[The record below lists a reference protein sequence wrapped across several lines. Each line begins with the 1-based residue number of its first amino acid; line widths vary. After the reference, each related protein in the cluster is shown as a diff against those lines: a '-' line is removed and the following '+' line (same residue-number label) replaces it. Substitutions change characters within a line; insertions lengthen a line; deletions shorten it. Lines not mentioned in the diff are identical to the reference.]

1 MLFERIV
8 SRGLAHYSYI
18 LGDKFD
24 AIVIDPRRDCEIYVE
39 RAAAEGMGIRYIIE
53 THRNED
59 YVIGSA
65 ELARRTGAEIW
76 HADGHL
82 DYRYGRAVKDGQKWK
97 VGRLEVEAIH
107 APGHTLG
114 MMNYLLRDPGK
125 VPWMVFSGD
134 TLFAGEVGRID
145 LLGREME
152 PKMAGLLYESIFGKL
167 LPLGDEVLVCPA
179 HGAGSVCGESIAE
192 RLWTTVGIERRHN
205 PRLQFREKEKF
216 IAHLMENQPERP
228 PYFSQMERLNLG
240 GAPLGALPSPKPL
253 APTEFDAAAKD
264 ATVLD
269 TRMELGFG
277 AAHVPGAQSIW
288 KDGLASFAG
297 WYLSYER
304 PILLVN
310 ETNDPEEQIRVLAR
324 LGFDS
329 IAGCLAGGMLN
340 WHLSGRESTSIG
352 TVAVQE
358 ICKRL
363 DAGEKL
369 WILDVRSDEE
379 LRRDGRI
386 PGAAHVHVTQVP
398 KRLAE
403 IPRDRKMYVFC
414 GSGLRSMIAASFL
427 QRQGWE
433 DLAVILGGMG
443 AWRSKRFPIER

>member
-8 SRGLAHYSYI
+8 SRGLAHYSYL
-18 LGDKFD
+18 LGDRSD
-24 AIVIDPRRDCEIYVE
+24 AIVIDPRRDCEIYIE
-39 RAAAEGMGIRYIIE
+39 RAASEGMGIRHIIE

-59 YVIGSA
+59 YVVGSM

-76 HADGHL
+76 HADSHL
-82 DYRYGRAVKDGQKWK
+82 DYRYGKAVEDGQRWK
-97 VGRLEVEAIH
+97 VGRLDVEAIH

-114 MMNYLLRDPGK
+114 MINYLLRDPGK
-125 VPWMVFSGD
+125 VPWILFSGD

-145 LLGREME
+145 LLGGEME
-152 PKMAGLLYESIFGKL
+152 AKMAGLLYETIFGKL

-192 RLWTTVGIERRHN
+192 RLWTTMGIERRHN

-216 IAHLMENQPERP
+216 VAHLVENQPERP
-228 PYFSQMERLNLG
+228 PYFSQMERLNLEG
-240 GAPLGALPSPKPL
+240 SPLAELPSPKLL
-253 APTEFDAAAKD
+253 APAEFEAATKG
-264 ATVLD
+264 ATIVD
-269 TRMELGFG
+269 TRMELGFA

-297 WYLSYER
+297 WYLGYER

-310 ETNDPEEQIRVLAR
+310 ETNDFEEQIRVLVR

-329 IAGCLAGGMLN
+329 VAGCLAGGMLS
-340 WHLSGRESTSIG
+340 WHTVGRESQSIG
-352 TVAVQE
+352 TLTVQE

-363 DAGEKL
+363 DVGDEL

-379 LRRDGRI
+379 LTRDGRI

-398 KRLAE
+398 QRLAE
-403 IPRDRKMYVFC
+403 IPRDRRIHVFC
-414 GSGLRSMIAASFL
+414 GSGLRSMIAASYL

-433 DLAVILGGMG
+433 DLEVILGGMG